1 MNPDIRRLLD
11 LVEVGEP
18 PTQNTE
24 RYKQGATVTVKTR
37 DGRSF
42 TSTVYAPRGS
52 AINGIK
58 WADVETKYRTLC
70 PLAGISPSNIEKSM
84 QVLRNFRD
92 VAHVRELVEL
102 INPTED
108 RGD

>member
-52 AINGIK
+52 AINGIE
-58 WADVETKYRTLC
+58 WDDVETKFRTLC
-70 PLAGISPSNIEKSM
+70 PPGRGLA
-84 QVLRNFRD
+84 
-92 VAHVRELVEL
+92 VEYRK
-102 INPTED
+102 INAGPAPFP
-108 RGD
+108 